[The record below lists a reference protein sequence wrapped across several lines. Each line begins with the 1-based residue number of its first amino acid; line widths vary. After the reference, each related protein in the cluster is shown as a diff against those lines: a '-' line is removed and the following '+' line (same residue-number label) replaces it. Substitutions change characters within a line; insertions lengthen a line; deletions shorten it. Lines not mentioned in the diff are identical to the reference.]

1 MSGAGSGRT
10 AGAEEVREPLGMP
23 TLLRW
28 RRIGLSAGTVA
39 VLAVLGFLAVA
50 VVQDGAGRLLSALV
64 LVSALVCALAALS
77 FLRRAWAEPEV
88 ADDPQVVRAG
98 RWAGI
103 ASTSWLLAIVP
114 GLAVR
119 VLPGSFDWLRWLVLA
134 LGASAVLAFTV
145 MLVLTDRWHPARR

>member
-10 AGAEEVREPLGMP
+10 ARHAQLPEPLGMP

-28 RRIGLSAGTVA
+28 RRIGLTAGTVA

-50 VVQDGAGRLLSALV
+50 VVQDGVGRLVSAFV

-88 ADDPQVVRAG
+88 ADDPQVVRAR

-119 VLPGSFDWLRWLVLA
+119 LLPESFDWLRWLVLA
-134 LGASAVLAFTV
+134 LGASAALAFTA
-145 MLVLTDRWHPARR
+145 MLVLTARWCPAR

>member
-10 AGAEEVREPLGMP
+10 ARHEQLREPLGMP

-28 RRIGLSAGTVA
+28 RRIGLAAGTVA

-50 VVQDGAGRLLSALV
+50 VVQDGVGGLPGALV
-64 LVSALVCALAALS
+64 LVAALVCALAALS
-77 FLRRAWAEPEV
+77 FLRRAWADPEV

-119 VLPGSFDWLRWLVLA
+119 VLPESFEWLRWLVLA
-134 LGASAVLAFTV
+134 LGAFAVLAFAG
-145 MLVLTDRWHPARR
+145 MLVLTARWRPAR